1 MSTTENDPL
10 LINKKVVLSINAA
23 NGSFDWELVST
34 LATDSYWDLQ
44 EVFLDDFGPSND
56 VRDDS
61 FIAALE
67 KSSQTLS
74 QALECIFNLIF

>member
-74 QALECIFNLIF
+74 

>member
-10 LINKKVVLSINAA
+10 LINKKVVLSINVA

-74 QALECIFNLIF
+74 